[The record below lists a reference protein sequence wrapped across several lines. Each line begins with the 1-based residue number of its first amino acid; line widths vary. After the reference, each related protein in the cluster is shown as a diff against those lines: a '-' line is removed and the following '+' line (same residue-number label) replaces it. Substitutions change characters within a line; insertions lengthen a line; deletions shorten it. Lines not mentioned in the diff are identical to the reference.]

1 MFFSIKTIVSNNIKI
16 LIMNMNNKSFNKIIS
31 MNSFCY
37 SFVILMSIIPKSN
50 EFTVIINNTRL
61 SHSRFT
67 RITNNIFNSRF
78 NITSFNL
85 GSMNIETIFRSIVNM
100 FFKRFKLYLTKMF
113 FKKRKQSSLK
123 AESKHSKR
131 KIIKFFPRSE
141 VSSGS
146 FSNKYMNMRIP
157 FKVTTKSMKSRNKAK
172 E

>member
-1 MFFSIKTIVSNNIKI
+1 MRFKHIDKFIREFMFFSIKTIVSNNIKI

-37 SFVILMSIIPKSN
+37 SFVIFMSIIPKSN

-67 RITNNIFNSRF
+67 RIMNNIFNSRF

-100 FFKRFKLYLTKMF
+100 FFKRFKL
-113 FKKRKQSSLK
+113 
-123 AESKHSKR
+123 
-131 KIIKFFPRSE
+131 
-141 VSSGS
+141 
-146 FSNKYMNMRIP
+146 KYMNMRIP
-157 FKVTTKSMKSRNKAK
+157 FKVTTKSMKSRNKA
-172 E
+172 EE